1 MSSRAKTPRP
11 SAAALREEALRSQYK
26 ALNRWLAAAVLH
38 ARPTPQSQMT
48 MSTTSSRDAE
58 ME

>member
-38 ARPTPQSQMT
+38 ARPTSSTQMT

>member
-38 ARPTPQSQMT
+38 ARPASPSQMT
-48 MSTTSSRDAE
+48 MSNQSSRDAE

>member
-1 MSSRAKTPRP
+1 MSSRAKTPSP
-11 SAAALREEALRSQYK
+11 SAAALREEALRSHYK
-26 ALNRWLAAAVLH
+26 ELNRWLAAAVLH
-38 ARPTPQSQMT
+38 ARPASQMT

>member
-38 ARPTPQSQMT
+38 ARPASQSQMT
-48 MSTTSSRDAE
+48 MSTPSSRDAE

>member
-38 ARPTPQSQMT
+38 ARPTPQRQMA
-48 MSTTSSRDAE
+48 MSATSSRDTE